1 MFALNFLT
9 MNLRKHK
16 AAKLKLGILDQT
28 LRLIGK
34 KPFQDLHVKE
44 ICKRVKV
51 SKVTFFNYFPMKED
65 VLLYYHRIWCFRRTL
80 ELTIKPKHGLQGI
93 YFLADKLADDADTH
107 PGLIYGLLGY
117 LGDIKRS
124 VKPFAV
130 KPEEKSLLYPDREN
144 AESIEIRSLEQM
156 IEGFV
161 LEAIFRKEITT
172 TTSTRDLTNVFHSIL
187 YGSLLVSQLTRQAS
201 PGTVMR
207 RNLDLFVKGLS

>member
-80 ELTIKPKHGLQGI
+80 ELTIKPKQGLQGI

-130 KPEEKSLLYPDREN
+130 KPEEKALLYPDREN
-144 AESIEIRSLEQM
+144 AATTDIRSLEQM

-172 TTSTRDLTNVFHSIL
+172 TTSTRDLTNVFHGIL

>member
-16 AAKLKLGILDQT
+16 AAKLKLAILDQT

-51 SKVTFFNYFPMKED
+51 SKVTFFNYFPMKEE

-80 ELTIKPKHGLQGI
+80 ELSLKPKQGLQGI
-93 YFLADKLADDADTH
+93 YFLAEKLAQDADEH
-107 PGLIYGLLGY
+107 PGLTYGLLGY

-124 VKPFAV
+124 MKPFPV
-130 KPEEKSLLYPDREN
+130 KPEEKSLLYPDHED
-144 AESIEIRSLEQM
+144 AAAVEIRSLEQM
-156 IEGFV
+156 IDGFV
-161 LEAIFRKEITT
+161 LEAIFRKEITK
-172 TTSTRDLTNVFHSIL
+172 TTSTRDLTNAFTGLL

-201 PGTVMR
+201 PATVIR
-207 RNLDLFVKGLS
+207 RNLDLFIKGLQ